1 MAPTGQRTDLL
12 AAAST
17 FLTGHLP
24 DLAASTTDLDSR
36 IPAGDSAALGKLAT
50 EPDVA
55 GVVRI
60 VNLTERVLGG
70 HGEITPVPR
79 TGQVRYY
86 EDEIHT
92 ADGTLIGT
100 TSGRLEVVHE
110 RPGDGHGFAVR
121 TEEVH
126 LFGTLFHF
134 SGLNDLTAE
143 FAGAY
148 VSVPGFAVAGEL
160 AGWSAIRS
168 IHMTPTPFVS
178 TVQLVLAR

>member
-12 AAAST
+12 AAAAA
-17 FLTGHLP
+17 FLTEHVPG
-24 DLAASTTDLDSR
+24 LATVADP
-36 IPAGDSAALGKLAT
+36 PARVPADGSAALGGLAT
-50 EPDVA
+50 EADVA
-55 GVVRI
+55 GVVR
-60 VNLTERVLGG
+60 VAGLTERVLGG

-86 EDEIHT
+86 EDEIRT
-92 ADGTLIGT
+92 AAGTLIGT
-100 TSGRLEVVHE
+100 VSGRLEVVHE
-110 RPGDGHGFAVR
+110 RPGDGHRFAVR
-121 TEEVH
+121 TEQVH

-160 AGWSAIRS
+160 VGWSAVRS

-178 TVQLVLAR
+178 KVQLVLAR

>member
-1 MAPTGQRTDLL
+1 MAPTGRHTDLL
-12 AAAST
+12 AATSA

-24 DLAASTTDLDSR
+24 GLAASTTDPDARL
-36 IPAGDSAALGKLAT
+36 PADGSTALWKLAT

-55 GVVRI
+55 GVVR
-60 VNLTERVLGG
+60 VTDLTERVLGG

-79 TGQVRYY
+79 PGQVRYY
-86 EDEIHT
+86 EDEIQT

-110 RPGDGHGFAVR
+110 RPQDGHRFAVR
-121 TEEVH
+121 TEQVR
-126 LFGTLFHF
+126 LFGTIFHF

-148 VSVPGFAVAGEL
+148 VSVPGFAIAGEL